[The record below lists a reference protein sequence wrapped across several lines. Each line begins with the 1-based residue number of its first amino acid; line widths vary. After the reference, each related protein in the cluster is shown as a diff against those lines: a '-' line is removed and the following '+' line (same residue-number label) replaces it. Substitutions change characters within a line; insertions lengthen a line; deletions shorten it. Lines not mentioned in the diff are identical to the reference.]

1 MMEDSER
8 ISLTAVDRIAD
19 GNGLQMIKAAIPYF
33 PARLQKTLS
42 LYIKCMEINN
52 MLTYYNSPLSVCS
65 DHGEHED
72 PEEILNELR
81 SYATTEQRQTMDRA
95 LNLFQTLKMY
105 QECKDL
111 LS

>member
-1 MMEDSER
+1 MMEDSDR
-8 ISLTAVDRIAD
+8 IPLTAVDRIAD

-33 PARLQKTLS
+33 PAKLQKTFS

-52 MLTYYNSPLSVCS
+52 MLTYYNSPLSACS
-65 DHGEHED
+65 DHGEHEN

-81 SYATTEQRQTMDRA
+81 SYATDEQRQTMDRA

-111 LS
+111 LL